1 MSLFA
6 WAIGIIFLISIACG
20 SLDSSNTGLSPIPM
34 DLKIG
39 NFADHNT
46 NNNQAI
52 TLEKSGMDVLINR
65 KNALS
70 KNSSIQQVLHEDVM
84 PAPRP
89 NIVIMMADNVGYMDP
104 GCYGGGDVLGA
115 PTPRI
120 DQMAKEGLKL
130 TSFYSETQ
138 CTPTRAAMLTGRLPI
153 RSGMNSATP
162 PGVMAGLSPN
172 ETTLAKVLSGANYST
187 VIYGKWHLGDVNESE
202 PQNLGFDEFFGQL
215 YHLNAYT
222 QQDRIGYDPNWELG
236 NPIYGIVEARK
247 GQNLTVV
254 EPLNLT
260 NLGLVDEL
268 MTNKTVAYIKNH
280 ANSTEPFFLYLAFAR
295 THFPN
300 VQNPAWAG
308 KSDKGPYGDAMME
321 TDYHVGQVL
330 DTIREAG
337 IANNTIVVF
346 TSDNVPTYDQWPDSG
361 YSPFRGGIGTA
372 YEGAVR
378 VPCVFWWPGKIEA
391 GRTSNGI
398 MCTLD
403 LFSTF
408 AALGG
413 GKIPTDKPIDGIDQ
427 SSFLLGRQNNSN
439 REWVAWYLGSESA
452 ATTPPAAVRWHQFKI
467 HTKAY
472 DSFQGPESNYGQ
484 IPAVYNIEMD
494 PGEQHNLAGEQDFVN
509 NAYIKIYRQLVA
521 SMTKYPNTPSRAFP
535 NAAKASG

>member
-1 MSLFA
+1 MSNPTIGGVYIRNRSIFA
-6 WAIGIIFLISIACG
+6 WAIGIIFLISVACG

-39 NFADHNT
+39 NSADHNT
-46 NNNQAI
+46 NNNQAV
-52 TLEKSGMDVLINR
+52 TSENSGMDVLTNR
-65 KNALS
+65 KNALY

-153 RSGMNSATP
+153 RTGMNSATP

-187 VIYGKWHLGDVNESE
+187 VVYGKWHLGDINESE
-202 PQNLGFDEFFGQL
+202 PQNMGFDEFFGQL

-222 QQDRIGYDPNWELG
+222 QQDRIGYDPEWELG
-236 NPIYGIVEARK
+236 NPIYGIVEANK

-260 NLGLVDEL
+260 NLGQVDEL
-268 MTNKTVAYIKNH
+268 MTNKTVAYIKDH

-300 VQNPAWAG
+300 VQNPEWAG

-330 DTIREAG
+330 DAIREEG

-346 TSDNVPTYDQWPDSG
+346 TSDNGPT
-361 YSPFRGGIGTA
+361 
-372 YEGAVR
+372 
-378 VPCVFWWPGKIEA
+378 
-391 GRTSNGI
+391 
-398 MCTLD
+398 
-403 LFSTF
+403 
-408 AALGG
+408 
-413 GKIPTDKPIDGIDQ
+413 
-427 SSFLLGRQNNSN
+427 
-439 REWVAWYLGSESA
+439 
-452 ATTPPAAVRWHQFKI
+452 
-467 HTKAY
+467 
-472 DSFQGPESNYGQ
+472 
-484 IPAVYNIEMD
+484 
-494 PGEQHNLAGEQDFVN
+494 
-509 NAYIKIYRQLVA
+509 
-521 SMTKYPNTPSRAFP
+521 
-535 NAAKASG
+535 